1 VIASVRGVVERIGAG
16 ELVIDVGGV
25 GFRVAVTSGVLQQA
39 PQVGQPIFL
48 HTAFIVREEAI
59 SLYGFPSLEERQL
72 FDLLLQVSG
81 IGPRLA
87 LSVLSNLSP
96 ELLRTAVAQG
106 QPEILTRVPGI
117 GRKTADKIV
126 FELKDKLEAPAL
138 GGLQPPSGADTEVL
152 QALTALGY
160 SVVEAQA
167 ALQAIPAD
175 APDMVEERIRLALQ
189 HFSRP

>member
-1 VIASVRGVVERIGAG
+1 VIASVRGTVERISPG
-16 ELVIDVGGV
+16 EMVVDVGGI
-25 GFRVAVTSGVLQQA
+25 GLRIAVTAGVLQQA

-87 LSVLSNLSP
+87 LSVLSSLSP
-96 ELLRTAVAQG
+96 ELLRTAVAQA

-126 FELKDKLEAPAL
+126 FELKDKLGAPAL
-138 GGLQPPSGADTEVL
+138 GGLQPPSGTDTEVL
-152 QALTALGY
+152 QALTSLGY
-160 SVVEAQA
+160 TVVEAQT
-167 ALQAIPAD
+167 ALQSIPAE
-175 APDMVEERIRLALQ
+175 APDSVEERVRLALQ
-189 HFSRP
+189 HFTRP

>member
-1 VIASVRGVVERIGAG
+1 MIASVRGTVERISPG
-16 ELVIDVGGV
+16 EMVIDVGGI
-25 GFRVAVTSGVLQQA
+25 GLRIAVTAGVLQQA
-39 PQVGQPIFL
+39 PQVGKPIFL

-72 FDLLLQVSG
+72 FDLLLHVSG

-96 ELLRTAVAQG
+96 ELLRTAVAQA

-138 GGLQPPSGADTEVL
+138 GGLQPPSGTDTEVL
-152 QALTALGY
+152 QALTSLGY
-160 SVVEAQA
+160 TVVEAQT
-167 ALQAIPAD
+167 ALQSIPAE
-175 APDMVEERIRLALQ
+175 APDSVEERVRLALQ
-189 HFSRP
+189 HFTRP

>member
-1 VIASVRGVVERIGAG
+1 VIASVRGTVERIGPG
-16 ELVIDVGGV
+16 EVVVDVGGV
-25 GFRVAVTSGVLQQA
+25 GLRLSVTAGVLQQA
-39 PQVGQPIFL
+39 PQVGQPIYL
-48 HTAFIVREEAI
+48 HTATIVREDAI
-59 SLYGFPSLEERQL
+59 SLFGFQSMEERQL

-87 LSVLSNLSP
+87 LSILSNLSP
-96 ELLRTAVAQG
+96 ELLRSAVAQA

-117 GRKTADKIV
+117 GRKSADKIV

-138 GGLQPPSGADTEVL
+138 AGFPPPSGADTEVL

-167 ALQAIPAD
+167 ALQSVPTD
-175 APDMVEERIRLALQ
+175 APEAVEERVRLALQ

>member
-1 VIASVRGVVERIGAG
+1 MIASVRGTVERISPG
-16 ELVIDVGGV
+16 EMVVDVGGI
-25 GFRVAVTSGVLQQA
+25 GLRIAVTAGVLQQA

-48 HTAFIVREEAI
+48 HIAFIVREEAI

-87 LSVLSNLSP
+87 LSVLSSLSP
-96 ELLRTAVAQG
+96 ELLRTAVAQA

-138 GGLQPPSGADTEVL
+138 GGLQPPSGTDTEVL
-152 QALTALGY
+152 QALTSLGY
-160 SVVEAQA
+160 TVVEAQT
-167 ALQAIPAD
+167 ALQSIPAE
-175 APDMVEERIRLALQ
+175 APDSVEERVRLALQ
-189 HFSRP
+189 HFTRP

>member
-1 VIASVRGVVERIGAG
+1 MIATVRGTVERIGPG
-16 ELVIDVGGV
+16 ELVVDVGGI
-25 GFRVAVTSGVLQQA
+25 GLRLAVTAGVLQQA
-39 PQVGQPIFL
+39 PQPGQSIFL

-59 SLYGFPSLEERQL
+59 SLYGFASLEERQL

-87 LSVLSNLSP
+87 LSILSSLSP
-96 ELLRTAVAQG
+96 ELLRTAVGQA

-152 QALTALGY
+152 QVLTALGY

-167 ALQAIPAD
+167 ALQSIPAE
-175 APDMVEERIRLALQ
+175 APSSVEERVRLALQ

>member
-1 VIASVRGVVERIGAG
+1 VIASVRGTVERISPG
-16 ELVIDVGGV
+16 EMVVDVGGI
-25 GFRVAVTSGVLQQA
+25 GLRIAVTAGVLQQA

-87 LSVLSNLSP
+87 LSVLSSLSP
-96 ELLRTAVAQG
+96 ELLRTAVAQA

-138 GGLQPPSGADTEVL
+138 GGLQPPSGTDTEVL
-152 QALTALGY
+152 QALTSLGY
-160 SVVEAQA
+160 TVVEAQT
-167 ALQAIPAD
+167 ALQSIPAE
-175 APDMVEERIRLALQ
+175 APDSVEERVRLALQ
-189 HFSRP
+189 HFTRP

>member
-1 VIASVRGVVERIGAG
+1 MIASVRGTVERISPG
-16 ELVIDVGGV
+16 EMVVDVGGI
-25 GFRVAVTSGVLQQA
+25 GLRIAVTAGVLQQA

-87 LSVLSNLSP
+87 LSVLSSLSP
-96 ELLRTAVAQG
+96 ELLRTAVAQA

-138 GGLQPPSGADTEVL
+138 GGLQPPSGTDTEVL
-152 QALTALGY
+152 QALTSLGY
-160 SVVEAQA
+160 TVVEAQT
-167 ALQAIPAD
+167 ALQSIPAE
-175 APDMVEERIRLALQ
+175 APDSVEERVRLALQ
-189 HFSRP
+189 HFTRP